1 MPAATIA
8 GMRTSRL
15 ACVVVIGLAVV
26 ACKPKKN
33 DPGPGGDDETG
44 LAEDGTDAHAAE
56 SDAEALT
63 STLVGGGGPGGTI
76 GLASSADLS
85 GGHLEGATIGDGA
98 KAVYFPRGCLT
109 VAANETAPGEGTATY
124 TFSGCTGPN
133 GLLNIRGVVTAT
145 YKARPD
151 HLTLDLVGTDLV
163 VNKATVD
170 WSAHAEIVAAGPS
183 RTMTWKASLSGTT
196 ARGRDFSRTNDKTVT
211 WTIGEP
217 CLGLEGTSQ
226 GTVRGKNLRAEITAF
241 RRCRGSC
248 PDAGGKIVITNVDAN
263 KRIEIRYDGTNRAT
277 LVGPN
282 GNETT
287 FALLCR

>member
-1 MPAATIA
+1 MVA
-8 GMRTSRL
+8 MRTSRL
-15 ACVVVIGLAVV
+15 ACLVVVGLAVV

-33 DPGPGGDDETG
+33 DPAPLGDDETG

-76 GLASSADLS
+76 GLASSSDLS
-85 GGHLEGATIGDGA
+85 GGNLDGEAIGDGA
-98 KAVYFPRGCLT
+98 KALYFPRGCLEVT
-109 VAANETAPGEGTATY
+109 STETAPGEGTATY

-133 GLLNIRGVVTAT
+133 GLLNVQGAVKAT
-145 YKARPD
+145 YKAAPD
-151 HLTLDLVGTDLV
+151 RLTLDLVGDDLV

-170 WSAHAEIVAAGPS
+170 WSAHAEIAAAGTS
-183 RTMTWKASLSGTT
+183 RTMTWRAQLSGTT
-196 ARGRDFSRTNDKTVT
+196 ARGRDFARTNEKTIT

-226 GTVRGKNLRAEITAF
+226 GTVRGRSLRTEITAF

-248 PDAGGKIVITNVDAN
+248 PDAGGRIAITDVDAN

-282 GNETT
+282 GKETT
-287 FALLCR
+287 FGLLCR